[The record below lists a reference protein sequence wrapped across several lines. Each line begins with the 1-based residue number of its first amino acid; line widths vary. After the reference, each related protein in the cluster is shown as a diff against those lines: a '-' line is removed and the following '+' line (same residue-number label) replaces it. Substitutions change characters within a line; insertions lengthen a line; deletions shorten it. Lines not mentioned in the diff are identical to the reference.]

1 MATPPLT
8 ERPMRADARRNR
20 ERVLAAALHCFSADG
35 LQAQIDDIAARA
47 EVGVGTVYR
56 HFPTK
61 DALIEALADDYFAHQ
76 AEAAR
81 AALEVGDP
89 WEAFSGY
96 IHAAS
101 DILGE
106 NRALA
111 QVIRDRPGMM
121 RDAAL
126 RAADQLGFF
135 DSLGELI
142 DRAKSAGALR
152 EDFRLEDIPLIMCSL
167 GSLQS
172 STGEYTSWRR
182 QRGIVLDGLRAP
194 GTQPLPDEPVP
205 ALERPSRRPLT
216 GTPRRRG

>member
-20 ERVLAAALHCFSADG
+20 ERVLDAALHCFSADG
-35 LQAQIDDIAARA
+35 LQAQMDDVASRA
-47 EVGVGTVYR
+47 KVGVGTVYR

-61 DALIEALADDYFAHQ
+61 DALIEALADDYFARQ

-81 AALEVGDP
+81 AALEVEDA

-96 IHAAS
+96 VHRAS

-111 QVIRDRPGMM
+111 QVIRDRPEMM
-121 RDAAL
+121 AAAAI
-126 RAADQLGFF
+126 RAAEGSGFF
-135 DSLGELI
+135 DRLTTLI
-142 DRAKSAGALR
+142 DRAQDAGALR

-167 GSLQS
+167 GSLQA
-172 STGEYTSWRR
+172 TKGEYAAWRR
-182 QRGIVLDGLRAP
+182 QREIMLDGLRAP
-194 GTQPLPDEPVP
+194 GSGPLPDEPVP
-205 ALERPSRRPLT
+205 ELRGKLLS
-216 GTPRRRG
+216 GKRRRGG

>member
-20 ERVLAAALHCFSADG
+20 ERVLDAALHCFAADG
-35 LQAQIDDIAARA
+35 LQAQMDDVASRA
-47 EVGVGTVYR
+47 KVGVGTVYR

-61 DALIEALADDYFAHQ
+61 EALIEALADDYFARQ

-81 AALEVGDP
+81 AALDVEDP

-96 IHAAS
+96 VRRAS

-111 QVIRDRPGMM
+111 QVIRDQPEMM
-121 RDAAL
+121 AAAAM
-126 RAADQLGFF
+126 RAAEGLGFF
-135 DSLGELI
+135 DTLATLI
-142 DRAKSAGALR
+142 DRAQEAGALR

-172 STGEYTSWRR
+172 SKGEYAAWRR
-182 QRGIVLDGLRAP
+182 QREIMLDGLRAP
-194 GTQPLPDEPVP
+194 GSGPLPDEPVP
-205 ALERPSRRPLT
+205 ELRGQLLS
-216 GTPRRRG
+216 GKRRRAG

>member
-8 ERPMRADARRNR
+8 DRPMRADARRNR
-20 ERVLAAALHCFSADG
+20 ERVLDAALHCFSTDG
-35 LQAQIDDIAARA
+35 LQAQMDDVAGRA
-47 EVGVGTVYR
+47 KVGVGTVYR

-81 AALEVGDP
+81 AALEVADP

-96 IHAAS
+96 VHRAS

-111 QVIRDRPGMM
+111 QVIRDRPDMM

-126 RAADQLGFF
+126 RAAEELGFF
-135 DSLGELI
+135 ETITTLI
-142 DRAKSAGALR
+142 DRAKEAGALR
-152 EDFRLEDIPLIMCSL
+152 EDFRLEDVPLIMCAL
-167 GSLQS
+167 GSLQTS
-172 STGEYTSWRR
+172 HGEYSSWRR
-182 QRGIVLDGLRAP
+182 QRAIILDGLRAP
-194 GTQPLPDEPVP
+194 GSEPLPDEPVP
-205 ALERPSRRPLT
+205 ALAKAKAQR
-216 GTPRRRG
+216 

>member
-20 ERVLAAALHCFSADG
+20 DRVLEAALHCFATDG
-35 LQAQIDDIAARA
+35 VGAQIDDIAGRA
-47 EVGVGTVYR
+47 KVGVGTVYR

-61 DALIEALADDYFAHQ
+61 DALIEALADDYFARQ
-76 AEAAR
+76 AGAAR
-81 AALEVGDP
+81 EGLDVEDA

-96 IHAAS
+96 LRRAS

-111 QVIRDRPGMM
+111 QVLADRPGMM

-126 RAADQLGFF
+126 RADDELGFF
-135 DSLGELI
+135 EMLERLI
-142 DRAKSAGALR
+142 DAAKQAGSLR

-167 GSLQS
+167 GSLQTS
-172 STGEYTSWRR
+172 EGEYAAWRR
-182 QRGIVLDGLRAP
+182 HRAIILDGLRAP
-194 GTQPLPDEPVP
+194 GFEPLPDEPVP
-205 ALERPSRRPLT
+205 ALRARGRR
-216 GTPRRRG
+216 RRRG